1 MRDYDDP
8 PARHVWKF
16 ATLRSLRHR
25 NFRLLLYGAFVSA
38 AGDFM
43 QNIAQAWLVWELTR
57 SPVLL
62 GVVGFF
68 DTVPRLMFGALGGAI
83 ADRVDRRRLLMLTQ
97 ALGMVQAFIYW
108 FLVYFHFIAFWHIAV
123 LAFFLGA
130 VNTVNQLA
138 RQSLVNSLVPPEDL
152 MNAIAL
158 QSSVFN
164 LSKIVGPSAG
174 GILIALVGV
183 SGCFFLNALSFLALI
198 GMLVIMELPPW
209 EAPEN
214 KHGLWSDIQEGFNYL
229 TGNRR
234 LFWIVALSYIIA
246 LVGAPYQRFL
256 PMFATNILHV
266 GPTGFGVLVAAPG
279 VGATFSALTLASL
292 GMMSPSLLW
301 ICSCALGFG
310 LVLGLF
316 AFSHS
321 FAFSLAMLALTGFF
335 FIAFRASSNTAIQA
349 DTPRHLL
356 GRVLSLFFM
365 DRGLWSLGG
374 LLIGSS
380 AAVIGI
386 DRTLAICALLCALA
400 AAGLLFVTGR
410 PAGPALALRLRPSRD
425 PSPVKSTDQHQPQ

>member
-8 PARHVWKF
+8 PARHFWNF
-16 ATLRSLRHR
+16 GTLRSLRHR
-25 NFRLLLYGAFVSA
+25 NFRLLLYGAFLSA

-43 QNIAQAWLVWELTR
+43 QNIAQSWLVWQLTR

-68 DTVPRLMFGALGGAI
+68 DTVPRLMFGAFGGAI
-83 ADRVDRRRLLMLTQ
+83 TDRVDRRRLLMLTQ
-97 ALGMVQAFIYW
+97 TLGMAQAFIYW
-108 FLVYFHFIAFWHIAV
+108 FLVYFQIIVFWHIVV

-138 RQSLVNSLVPPEDL
+138 RQSLVNSLVPPEEL
-152 MNAIAL
+152 MNAIGL

-174 GILIALVGV
+174 GVLIALAGI
-183 SGCFFLNALSFLALI
+183 SGCFFINAISFLGLI
-198 GMLVIMELPPW
+198 GTLVLMELPPW
-209 EAPEN
+209 EKPEN
-214 KHGLWSDIQEGFNYL
+214 KQGLLSEIREGFQYL

-234 LFWIVALSYIIA
+234 LFWIIALSYIIA

-279 VGATFSALTLASL
+279 VGATLSALTLASL
-292 GMMSPSLLW
+292 RSTRPGLLW
-301 ICSCALGFG
+301 ICSCALAFG
-310 LVLGLF
+310 VVLGLF

-321 FAFSLAMLALTGFF
+321 FAFSLFMLTLTGFF
-335 FIAFRASSNTAIQA
+335 FIAFRASSNTAIQSE
-349 DTPRHLL
+349 TPRHLL

-386 DRTLAICALLCALA
+386 DHTLAISALICALA

-410 PAGPALALRLRPSRD
+410 PAAARL
-425 PSPVKSTDQHQPQ
+425 